1 MLQNYIKIA
10 FRNLWR
16 SPLYSL
22 LNIGGLALGIAC
34 CLLIAL
40 YVYDERSYDRFHPNA
55 ANIYRVTEKQ
65 KQPEG
70 VFDVAVTPG
79 PLAASLKK
87 DFPEVVAT
95 ARVGQWNGQLKV
107 GKQVYE
113 EKQMFFVDNELFK
126 LFDFPLVKGDWRTAL
141 TKPYELVLTETTA
154 RKYFGAN
161 WPANPNVLGAR
172 LRLNNEKDYTVVGV
186 AKDAPGNSHLQ
197 FGVLLSF
204 KSLELFDE
212 WSIKW
217 SGNSYHTYLQLRD
230 GTDLA
235 TFAAKIKN
243 QCIRYNPNTENTLQ
257 LQPLTAIHL
266 YSDFAFNTDWGVR
279 GSIFHVNLFTLVGL
293 IVLLIACVN
302 FINLAT
308 ARSARRSRE
317 VGVRKT
323 VGARRQHLIFQFL
336 GESFLLTIIAVLVA
350 MLLAS
355 TLMPLFNQLSG
366 KQVSLNYG
374 SLPVWLALG
383 TLTLGVGLLA
393 GLYPAVLLSGF
404 QPAKVLTGVGI
415 SNPSG
420 RGFRQSLVVGQFVM
434 SLVLISSTVFVYN
447 QLRFM
452 QTKNLGFDKAQLMY
466 VRMGGDLRQKAGQLK
481 QDLLRQPS
489 VELATTTTAR
499 MIDIANESN
508 IDWPG
513 KQPNDDFLITNINV
527 DSDFLATV
535 GMKLASGSNFRPKA
549 KADTNTTFL
558 VNETAARR
566 MGYTAQTALNKQVE
580 FWGKKGLISGV
591 VQDFHFRPLNV
602 PIAPMILRYEPSN
615 PYFNMLVKV
624 RPGQVQLA
632 IRRIGEL
639 YKQYEKET
647 PLEYGFV
654 DQELDAQYR
663 REERTGQVMGY
674 FSVIAI
680 LISCLGLFGL
690 AAFTAEQRTKEV
702 GVRKVLGASVVS
714 IVTLLSKDFL
724 KLVIIAI
731 VVATPIAWFGMS
743 KWLQGFAYKID
754 IEWWVF
760 ALSGTLAIC
769 IALLTVSFQSLKA
782 ALVNPVK
789 SLRSE

>member
-16 SPLYSL
+16 SPLYSVL
-22 LNIGGLALGIAC
+22 TIGGLSLGIAC

-55 ANIYRVTEKQ
+55 ATIYRITEKQ

-87 DFPEVVAT
+87 DFPEVVET
-95 ARVGQWNGQLKV
+95 ARIGQWNGQLKV

-113 EKQMFFVDNELFK
+113 EKQMFFTDNGLFK

-141 TKPYELVLTETTA
+141 TKPYEVVLTETTA

-161 WPANPNVLGAR
+161 WLANPAVLGAR
-172 LRLNNEKDYTVVGV
+172 LRLNNDKDYTVVGV

-217 SGNSYHTYLQLRD
+217 SGNSFHTYLQLRD
-230 GTDLA
+230 GTDVA
-235 TFAAKIKN
+235 AFAGKIKN

-257 LQPLTAIHL
+257 LQPLTAIYL

-293 IVLLIACVN
+293 IVLLIACMN

-323 VGARRQHLIFQFL
+323 VGARRQHLVFQFL
-336 GESFLLTIIAVLVA
+336 GESFLLTIVAVLVA
-350 MLLAS
+350 MLLAGM
-355 TLMPLFNQLSG
+355 LMPLFNQLSG

-374 SLPVWLALG
+374 SLPIWLALG

-415 SNPSG
+415 NNLSG

-434 SLVLISSTVFVYN
+434 SLVLIISTVFVYN

-466 VRMGGDLRQKAGQLK
+466 VRMGGDLRQKAGELK

-508 IDWPG
+508 ISWPG

-527 DSDFLATV
+527 DADFLATV

-549 KADTNTTFL
+549 KADTTTTFL

-615 PYFNMLVKV
+615 PYFNMLVKI
-624 RPGQVQLA
+624 RPGQAQLA
-632 IRRIGEL
+632 IQRIGEL

-654 DQELDAQYR
+654 DQELDNQYR

-674 FSVIAI
+674 FSVLAI

-702 GVRKVLGASVVS
+702 GVRKVLGASVAS

-731 VVATPIAWFGMS
+731 VIASPIAWYAMTQ
-743 KWLQGFAYKID
+743 WLADFAYKID

-760 ALSGTLAIC
+760 ALSGTLAIV